1 MALTGPDCSKAV
13 YGQVTMAFPG
23 GNIIEEAPQDIAGA
37 LSLVA
42 QYPPGGVAY
51 AVSIRVLDANG
62 ISINCCPDG
71 FSYDAVGHT

>member
-1 MALTGPDCSKAV
+1 MPLNGPDCAKAV

-23 GNIIEEAPQDIAGA
+23 NNIIQEAPESIDAA
-37 LSLVA
+37 LALVA
-42 QYPPGGVAY
+42 ANPPGGVAY

-71 FSYDAVGHT
+71 FVYDDVGHT

>member
-1 MALTGPDCSKAV
+1 MALSGPDCSRAV

-23 GNIIEEAPQDIAGA
+23 GNIIQEAPQNIVDA
-37 LSLVA
+37 LNLVN
-42 QYPPGGVAY
+42 QYPRGGVAY

-71 FSYDAVGHT
+71 FTYDDVGHT